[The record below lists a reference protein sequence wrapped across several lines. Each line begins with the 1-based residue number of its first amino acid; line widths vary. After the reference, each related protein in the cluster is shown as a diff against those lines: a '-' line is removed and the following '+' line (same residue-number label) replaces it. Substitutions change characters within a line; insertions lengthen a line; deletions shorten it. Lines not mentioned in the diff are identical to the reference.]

1 MNQLADSHIHL
12 FRHGFAG
19 RYGRSPAGGGDEVAV
34 YESLRRAH
42 DIAAALV
49 VGYEDDGIDPSNNA
63 YLRELAATRTWMA
76 TLAYV
81 RAGEPGAAGR
91 VPVLLAAGHLGIAL
105 YLLDPAAST
114 WLAAWDHG
122 AWAALARCRAIVSV
136 NVVAACLPAVEAI
149 ARDHPACTF
158 LIAHLGDPGSHAVVP
173 SRAAAAERL
182 APLLRLAELPNVA
195 VKISGLYAVGD
206 PPHRY
211 PHEQATPF
219 VELVIERFGARRCLW
234 GSDFSPS
241 LDAVSFE
248 QTVDLVQLAGLAAD
262 DRQRIM
268 GGNLIE
274 LLAAVC

>member
-19 RYGRSPAGGGDEVAV
+19 RYGRSPVGGGDEVAV
-34 YESLRRAH
+34 YEASGAH

-49 VGYEDDGIDPSNNA
+49 VGYEDDGIDPS
-63 YLRELAATRTWMA
+63 TTP
-76 TLAYV
+76 TCV
-81 RAGEPGAAGR
+81 SSPPRARGWRRSPTCVPASRRGGR

-219 VELVIERFGARRCLW
+219 VELVIERFGAALPV
-234 GSDFSPS
+234 GF
-241 LDAVSFE
+241 
-248 QTVDLVQLAGLAAD
+248 
-262 DRQRIM
+262 
-268 GGNLIE
+268 
-274 LLAAVC
+274 